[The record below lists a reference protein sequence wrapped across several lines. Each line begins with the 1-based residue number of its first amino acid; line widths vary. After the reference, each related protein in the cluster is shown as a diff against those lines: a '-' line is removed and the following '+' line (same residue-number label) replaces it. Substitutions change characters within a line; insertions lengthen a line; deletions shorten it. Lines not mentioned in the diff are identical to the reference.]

1 MNYRALLAAPAL
13 VVVASPAA
21 AQSARDILIGAAFT
35 ATDKPAALASIDRA
49 LQAADAALARDPGN
63 QEAKLQRA
71 LAISYRGKLKRNRT
85 DIVASRKLFEA
96 LAAAAPR
103 DAEAQLAIG
112 CWHLGGVIE
121 LGGLV
126 AGTMLGAKKA
136 VGMKA
141 LDRAVALGG
150 DRAFFP
156 ALAAMHRIQIDPGDI
171 AETTRLAE
179 AAARGSTP
187 TQADRIMQKYAA
199 ALLVPLRKGHGA
211 AAAKTAKLL
220 LPFGRV
226 K

>member
-1 MNYRALLAAPAL
+1 MNYRALLLAPAL
-13 VVVASPAA
+13 VAFASPASA
-21 AQSARDILIGAAFT
+21 ESARDILIGAAFT
-35 ATDKPAALASIDRA
+35 VTDKPTALASIDRA
-49 LQAADAALARDPGN
+49 IKAADAAIARDPAD
-63 QEAKLQRA
+63 QDARLQRA
-71 LAISYRGKLKRNRT
+71 LAISYRGKLRRNRSDVT
-85 DIVASRKLFEA
+85 ASRKQFEA
-96 LAAAAPR
+96 VVAAEPR
-103 DAEAQLAIG
+103 NAEAQLAIG

-136 VGMKA
+136 AGMKA

-150 DRAFFP
+150 NRAFYP
-156 ALAAMHRIQIDPGDI
+156 AIAAMHRIQIDPDDI
-171 AETTRLAE
+171 AATTRLAE
-179 AAARGSTP
+179 AAVNGTANTL
-187 TQADRIMQKYAA
+187 ADRVMQKYAA